1 MSRFLMK
8 RMKMSKRDIS
18 VNVQAGLS
26 VDTRT
31 YELCMGLI
39 AAYAKSEGLKG
50 LNLRFTD
57 FGGYFVKPIFKE
69 ETKE

>member
-1 MSRFLMK
+1 MK

-31 YELCMGLI
+31 YELCMRLI
-39 AAYAKSEGLKG
+39 AAYAKSEGLKR
-50 LNLRFTD
+50 LNLRFTE
-57 FGGYFVKPIFKE
+57 FGGIL
-69 ETKE
+69 

>member
-1 MSRFLMK
+1 MK

-39 AAYAKSEGLKG
+39 AAYAKSEGLKR
-50 LNLRFTD
+50 LNLRFTE
-57 FGGYFVKPIFKE
+57 FGGIL
-69 ETKE
+69 

>member
-1 MSRFLMK
+1 
-8 RMKMSKRDIS
+8 MSKTNKDIS
-18 VNVQAGLS
+18 VNVRAGLA

-39 AAYAKSEGLKG
+39 AAYAKNEGLKG
-50 LNLRFTD
+50 LNLRFTE
-57 FGGYFVKPIFKE
+57 FGGYSVKPIFKE